1 MLNLSGIHAQFR
13 RFGCAISVA
22 YAAVMN
28 IPIQM
33 RPIYGELAEI
43 ISDYCGRF
51 LSEDYR
57 VLCLR
62 LLEKLCRKRPSPLL
76 NGRRNTWAAGIVY
89 AIAANNLIFDKSMP
103 IHRTADE
110 LSRPFGLAPAT
121 ASAKAAE
128 IRRLV
133 RLSPLDTQWLLPE
146 LIEENFALWTLSWNG
161 FIVDAR
167 DLPPEIQREAAR
179 MGLIPYAPAM
189 KGAADGKEHADGKE
203 PAQPKKGPAA
213 QNPPRVNASAPDAS
227 HPSENPEPSSA
238 PNIPD
243 DFSDIYDRFRTV

>member
-1 MLNLSGIHAQFR
+1 MS
-13 RFGCAISVA
+13 
-22 YAAVMN
+22 

-33 RPIYGELAEI
+33 RPIYGELAEM

-57 VLCLR
+57 TLCLR

-76 NGRRNTWAAGIVY
+76 RGRRNTWAAGIVY
-89 AIAANNLIFDKSMP
+89 TIAANNLIFDKSMP

-128 IRRLV
+128 IRKLV
-133 RLSPLDTQWLLPE
+133 RLSPLDAQWLLPE

-167 DLPPEIQREAAR
+167 ELPPEIQREAAR
-179 MGLIPYAPAM
+179 MGLILDAPTM
-189 KGAADGKEHADGKE
+189 KEAADGKE

-213 QNPPRVNASAPDAS
+213 QNPPRGNVSASNAS

>member
-1 MLNLSGIHAQFR
+1 MS
-13 RFGCAISVA
+13 
-22 YAAVMN
+22 

-33 RPIYGELAEI
+33 RPICGELAEM

-57 VLCLR
+57 ALCLR

-76 NGRRNTWAAGIVY
+76 HGRRNTWAAGIVY

-133 RLSPLDTQWLLPE
+133 RLSPVDAQWLLPE
-146 LIEENFALWTLSWNG
+146 LIEDSPALWTLSWNG

-167 DLPPEIQREAAR
+167 ELPPEIQLEAAR
-179 MGLIPYAPAM
+179 MGLIPDAPAM
-189 KGAADGKEHADGKE
+189 KEAADGEE
-203 PAQPKKGPAA
+203 PAQPKKGQIA
-213 QNPPRVNASAPDAS
+213 QNPPRVIASVPNAS
-227 HPSENPEPSSA
+227 HMSENSEPSSR
-238 PNIPD
+238 PRRQIT
-243 DFSDIYDRFRTV
+243 Y

>member
-1 MLNLSGIHAQFR
+1 
-13 RFGCAISVA
+13 
-22 YAAVMN
+22 MN

-33 RPIYGELAEI
+33 RPICGELAEM

-51 LSEDYR
+51 LSDDYR
-57 VLCLR
+57 TLCLR

-76 NGRRNTWAAGIVY
+76 KGQRNTWAAGIVY
-89 AIAANNLIFDKSMP
+89 TIAANNCIFDRSMP

-121 ASAKAAE
+121 ASARAAE

-133 RLSPLDTQWLLPE
+133 RLSPLDAQWLLPE
-146 LIEENFALWTLSWNG
+146 LIEDSPALWMLSWNG

-167 DLPPEIQREAAR
+167 DLPPEIQQEAAG
-179 MGLIPYAPAM
+179 MALIPDAPAM
-189 KGAADGKEHADGKE
+189 KEAAEGEE
-203 PAQPKKGPAA
+203 PAQPKKEPAA
-213 QNPPRVNASAPDAS
+213 QNPPRVNVPTPDAS
-227 HPSENPEPSSA
+227 HPSENSEPSSA

>member
-1 MLNLSGIHAQFR
+1 
-13 RFGCAISVA
+13 
-22 YAAVMN
+22 MN

-33 RPIYGELAEI
+33 RPIYGELSEM

-51 LSEDYR
+51 LSEDYCT
-57 VLCLR
+57 LCLR

-76 NGRRNTWAAGIVY
+76 KGRRNTWAAGIVY

-128 IRRLV
+128 IRKLV
-133 RLSPLDTQWLLPE
+133 RLSPLDAQWLLPE
-146 LIEENFALWTLSWNG
+146 LIEENSALWMLSWND

-189 KGAADGKEHADGKE
+189 KEAADGEK
-203 PAQPKKGPAA
+203 PAQPKKESAA
-213 QNPPRVNASAPDAS
+213 QNPLRVNASAPYAS
-227 HPSENPEPSSA
+227 HPSENAEPSSA
-238 PNIPD
+238 PNLPD